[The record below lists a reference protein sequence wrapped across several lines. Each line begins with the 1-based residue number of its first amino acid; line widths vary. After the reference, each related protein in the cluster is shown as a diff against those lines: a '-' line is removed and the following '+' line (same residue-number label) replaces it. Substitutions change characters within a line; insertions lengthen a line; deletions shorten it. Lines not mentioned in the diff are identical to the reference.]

1 MKIFVGSMNPVKVEA
16 VREVF
21 EEFFDD
27 VKVVGEEVGS
37 GVSRQPF
44 GDEVIRGAEDRARKA
59 LKLVD
64 ADYGVGIEG
73 GIMKLGNRWYNL
85 GFVVIINREGKM
97 GTGTS
102 GWFECSPS
110 ILEKLKKGK
119 ELGEVIDELTGRKD
133 TKMQEGAIGLF
144 TKGKISR
151 KDLYKHGVFMAL
163 IPFIASDF
171 FR

>member
-1 MKIFVGSMNPVKVEA
+1 MKVSVGSTNPVKVQA

-21 EEFFDD
+21 EEVFCD
-27 VKVVGEEVGS
+27 VEVTSVEVDS
-37 GVSRQPF
+37 GVPLQPF
-44 GDEVIRGAEDRARKA
+44 DDEVIRGAEDRARYA
-59 LKLVD
+59 LKLTD

-73 GIMKLGNRWYNL
+73 GVMKLGNRWYNL
-85 GFVVIINREGKM
+85 GFVAIINRAGKI

-102 GWFECSPS
+102 GWFECPS
-110 ILEKLKKGK
+110 CILEKLKDGQ
-119 ELGEVIDELTGRKD
+119 ELGDVIDELAGRKD
-133 TKMQEGAIGLF
+133 TKRHEGAIGLF

-163 IPFIASDF
+163 VPFIASEI

>member
-1 MKIFVGSMNPVKVEA
+1 MRIAVGSTNPVKIDA

-21 EEFFDD
+21 GEVFGD
-27 VKVVGEEVGS
+27 VEVIGEEVGS
-37 GVSRQPF
+37 GVSKQPF
-44 GDEVIRGAEDRARKA
+44 GDEVIRGAEDRAKKA
-59 LKLVD
+59 IKLVD

-73 GIMKLGNRWYNL
+73 GVMKLGGRWYNL
-85 GFVVIINREGKM
+85 GFVIIINKEGKM

-133 TKMQEGAIGLF
+133 TKMQGGAIGLF
-144 TKGKISR
+144 TRGKVSR

-163 IPFIASDF
+163 IPFTASDF
-171 FR
+171 LR